1 MQDGRVATGGT
12 LLVARGRKPQTK
24 GLGLEEL
31 GIDTDSTIAVD
42 ELMRVPEHPWLIALG
57 DVNGRALLTHMG
69 KYQARIASDAILG
82 RETALAHGGDGP
94 LSPRVVFTDPQVAAV
109 GHTTVTAE
117 DAGITVQVVET
128 ETSGNAG
135 GSFYGRNA
143 PGTARLLIDRN
154 RNVIVGATITGSE
167 VADMLHAA
175 TIAVVGEVPLDRLRH
190 AVPCFPTRS
199 EIWLKLL
206 EQAGV

>member
-1 MQDGRVATGGT
+1 
-12 LLVARGRKPQTK
+12 
-24 GLGLEEL
+24 
-31 GIDTDSTIAVD
+31 
-42 ELMRVPEHPWLIALG
+42 
-57 DVNGRALLTHMG
+57 
-69 KYQARIASDAILG
+69 
-82 RETALAHGGDGP
+82 
-94 LSPRVVFTDPQVAAV
+94 
-109 GHTTVTAE
+109 VTAE

-143 PGTARLLIDRN
+143 PGTARLLIDRD